1 MAGEERRSVFPDN
14 VSLLYYIGMVSTYR
28 ENGDGGMADLLKIL
42 KKEVVPVEGCTE
54 PIAVAF
60 AVSLAAEL
68 IPDEITSIQLYLSG
82 NIIKNA
88 MGVGIPGTGQ
98 SGLPIAA
105 ALGAVVCRS
114 HRKLEILSGL
124 TGTEIDQAN
133 ELLDR
138 KLLEVELKD
147 TSEKL
152 YIEARVHS
160 NNHTATAI
168 IEKEHTRVVYLA
180 RDGITVQPERIK
192 ADCEESGLHDPGVY
206 EVSLDSIFEF
216 IRTADFRDLEFLL
229 DGARMNKA
237 ISDEGL
243 RGDYGL
249 QVGKKMNQ
257 QSDVNLFGNDVASK
271 IIAATAAA
279 SDARMAGSPM
289 PVMTTAGS
297 GNQGIACT
305 LPVIALAGLLNKN
318 EDTLARALAL
328 SNLITVHVKHYIGRL
343 SPLCGSGIAGGV
355 GANSG
360 IIYLMG
366 GSLEQIKHGI
376 QNTIA
381 SLSGMICDGAKS
393 TCALK
398 ISTATNAA
406 IQAATLAMNN
416 IAPTLKDGVIFDEVE
431 DTIRN
436 MERLVQE
443 GLAATDTAILNIML
457 SKGGVM

>member
-1 MAGEERRSVFPDN
+1 MVN
-14 VSLLYYIGMVSTYR
+14 LL
-28 ENGDGGMADLLKIL
+28 EIL
-42 KKEVVPVEGCTE
+42 KKEIVPAEGCTE
-54 PIAVAF
+54 PIAVAY

-68 IPDEITSIQLYLSG
+68 LQEEITSIQLHLSG

-98 SGLPIAA
+98 TGLPIAA
-105 ALGAVVCRS
+105 ALGAVIHRS

-124 TGTEIDQAN
+124 TAEELEQAN
-133 ELLDR
+133 AIIGR
-138 KLLEVELKD
+138 KLLDVELKD
-147 TSEKL
+147 TPEKL
-152 YIEARVHS
+152 YIEARVS
-160 NNHTATAI
+160 SANHQATAI
-168 IEKEHTRVVYLA
+168 ISGEHTNIVLLEK
-180 RDGITVQPERIK
+180 DGMPVGIQK
-192 ADCEESGLHDPGVY
+192 DKGDCGEDELRSLEAY
-206 EVSLDSIFEF
+206 AVSLDGIFEF
-216 IRTADFRDLEFLL
+216 VCKTDYSELEFLL
-229 DGARMNKA
+229 EGARMNKA

-249 QVGKKMNQ
+249 QVGKKMSQ
-257 QSDVNLFGNDVASK
+257 RSAVNLFGNDVANSV
-271 IIAATAAA
+271 IAATAAA
-279 SDARMAGSPM
+279 SDARMDGSAM

-305 LPVIALAGLLNKN
+305 LPVIKLAELLGKDD
-318 EDTLARALAL
+318 EMLARAIAL
-328 SNLITVHVKHYIGRL
+328 SNLVTVHVKHYIGRL
-343 SPLCGSGIAGGV
+343 SPLCGSGIAGGM

-398 ISTATNAA
+398 ISTSTNAA

-416 IAPTLKDGVIFDEVE
+416 ISPSDNDGVIFEKVE

-443 GLAATDTAILNIML
+443 GFAATDETILNIML
-457 SKGGVM
+457 SKG

>member
-1 MAGEERRSVFPDN
+1 MVN
-14 VSLLYYIGMVSTYR
+14 LLEV
-28 ENGDGGMADLLKIL
+28 L
-42 KKEVVPVEGCTE
+42 KKEIVPAEGCTE
-54 PIAVAF
+54 PIAVAY

-68 IPDEITSIQLYLSG
+68 LEEEITGIQLFLSG

-98 SGLPIAA
+98 TGLPIAA
-105 ALGAVVCRS
+105 ALGAVIHRS
-114 HRKLEILSGL
+114 YRKLEILSGL
-124 TGTEIDQAN
+124 TADELSQAN
-133 ELLDR
+133 AIIDR
-138 KLLEVELKD
+138 KLLTVELKD
-147 TSEKL
+147 TPEKL
-152 YIEARVHS
+152 YIEARVQS
-160 NNHTATAI
+160 ANHRATSVVA
-168 IEKEHTRVVYLA
+168 KEHTNIVLLEK
-180 RDGITVQPERIK
+180 DGIPTDIQKDKGDCGEDEQSSPEGY
-192 ADCEESGLHDPGVY
+192 A
-206 EVSLDSIFEF
+206 VSLEGIYEF
-216 IRTADFRDLEFLL
+216 VCTTAFADLEFLL
-229 DGARMNKA
+229 EGARMNKA

-249 QVGKKMNQ
+249 QVGKKMSQ
-257 QSDVNLFGNDVASK
+257 RSAVNLFGNDVANSV
-271 IIAATAAA
+271 IAATAAA
-279 SDARMAGSPM
+279 SDARMDGSAM

-297 GNQGIACT
+297 GNQGIAAT
-305 LPVIALAGLLNKN
+305 LPVIKLAELMGKS
-318 EDTLARALAL
+318 DDMLARAIAL
-328 SNLITVHVKHYIGRL
+328 SNLVTVHVKHYIGRL

-366 GSLEQIKHGI
+366 GSLDQIKHGI

-416 IAPTLKDGVIFDEVE
+416 ISATDNDGVIFEKVE

-443 GLAATDTAILNIML
+443 GLAATDETILNIML
-457 SKGGVM
+457 SKA

>member
-1 MAGEERRSVFPDN
+1 MVN
-14 VSLLYYIGMVSTYR
+14 LLEV
-28 ENGDGGMADLLKIL
+28 L
-42 KKEVVPVEGCTE
+42 KKEIVPAEGCTE
-54 PIAVAF
+54 PIAVAY

-68 IPDEITSIQLYLSG
+68 LEEEITGIQLFLSG

-98 SGLPIAA
+98 TGLPIAA
-105 ALGAVVCRS
+105 ALGAVIRRS

-124 TGTEIDQAN
+124 TADELSQAN
-133 ELLDR
+133 AIIDR
-138 KLLEVELKD
+138 KLLAVELKD
-147 TSEKL
+147 TPEKL
-152 YIEARVHS
+152 YIEARVQS
-160 NNHTATAI
+160 ANHRATAVVA
-168 IEKEHTRVVYLA
+168 KEHTNIVLLEK
-180 RDGITVQPERIK
+180 DGIPIDIQKDKGDCGEDEQSSPEGY
-192 ADCEESGLHDPGVY
+192 A
-206 EVSLDSIFEF
+206 VSLEGIYEF
-216 IRTADFRDLEFLL
+216 VCHTAFADLEFLL
-229 DGARMNKA
+229 EGARMNKA

-249 QVGKKMNQ
+249 QVGKKMSQ
-257 QSDVNLFGNDVASK
+257 RSAVNLFGNDVANSV
-271 IIAATAAA
+271 IAATAAA
-279 SDARMAGSPM
+279 SDARMDGSAM

-297 GNQGIACT
+297 GNQGIAAT
-305 LPVIALAGLLNKN
+305 LPVIKLAELMGKS
-318 EDTLARALAL
+318 DDMLARAIAL
-328 SNLITVHVKHYIGRL
+328 SNLVTVHVKHYIGRL

-366 GSLEQIKHGI
+366 GSLDQIKHGI

-416 IAPTLKDGVIFDEVE
+416 ISPTDNDGVIFEKVE

-443 GLAATDTAILNIML
+443 GLAATDETILNIML
-457 SKGGVM
+457 SKA